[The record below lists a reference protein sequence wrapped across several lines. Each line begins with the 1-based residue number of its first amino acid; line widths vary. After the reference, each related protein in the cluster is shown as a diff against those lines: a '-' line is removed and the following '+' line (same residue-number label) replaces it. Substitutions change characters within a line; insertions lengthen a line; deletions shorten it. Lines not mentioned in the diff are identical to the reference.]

1 MVKSVRTS
9 TTASVSQSAAFDA
22 TTTSFTIPTINGQ
35 LNLTN
40 ATPTIYVDSSS
51 VVGQIGL
58 ELNALLTTGGNVAI
72 NKTGAGVLGLGAQ
85 TSFSGGINVN
95 QGTLAFGAAN
105 TFFGLSQVNLAA
117 NTILDTRGLTGTIG
131 SLSGSGLVENYS
143 LATTGTSLGGYH
155 AMNLALRHPHL
166 FGRCISLGGAFSIRR
181 FLGTYFD
188 QGVFE
193 QNPPDYIAALEDPAL
208 LDQYRHHL
216 GLVLAV
222 GERDFLLDENRR
234 FSALL
239 HSKGI
244 PHYLDVWGDGAEH
257 DWPWW
262 QRMAAKHF

>member
-1 MVKSVRTS
+1 VTVFHEIRLQREHTKWRS
-9 TTASVSQSAAFDA
+9 
-22 TTTSFTIPTINGQ
+22 P
-35 LNLTN
+35 
-40 ATPTIYVDSSS
+40 
-51 VVGQIGL
+51 
-58 ELNALLTTGGNVAI
+58 
-72 NKTGAGVLGLGAQ
+72 VLRREME
-85 TSFSGGINVN
+85 I
-95 QGTLAFGAAN
+95 LAFGHAGEAFLAFP
-105 TFFGLSQVNLAA
+105 TSGGRHFEWEHRGMPEVLSGPLEEGRIQLFC
-117 NTILDTRGLTGTIG
+117 LDTVNDIG
-131 SLSGSGLVENYS
+131 WYNKRRKPPGKIKLQQQYERYLLDEVLPFIRSRNPDGS